1 MKKIVGIISIILCL
15 MVYLIV
21 GINNLFVLRYGI
33 LLITILSGASFISY
47 VFKRKTEETIII
59 SLLGIIAILYIFGL
73 LNLLKYGRYV
83 VLLIYNLLGIYVLAK
98 KIKDKELKE
107 YINNF
112 FTVGTNIFIILYIV
126 FAITTFNKMFTIWDE
141 YTYWSIASKNM
152 YYSNSFLMSNSS
164 TVAIGLYPPN
174 PTVLQYFFCKVIGM
188 YSQGIELFTLNILGF
203 AFLIDIFHNFK
214 VKNFITIITTLFAI
228 ICIPNI
234 FCDQYFYITIYADAI
249 LGIIIG
255 YMLYKMYFSKCDTFK
270 MFSMIIIAI
279 NISLIK
285 STGIIVLLI
294 LCLCMLIYYIVVSI
308 YEQKIKIKNI
318 IRNSVYKKE
327 IYLLIIMLLVGI
339 LTYSSWNVYTSH
351 NSELR
356 DEIYKIEDEEN
367 LSKSYDG
374 DPITYLFKAI
384 YYTCFKGYGKTDNM
398 NEDIKSL
405 GSFSYDFLDKDYYS
419 SKPFNMSVSTWIVI
433 TIISSIV
440 IYNLLCDENEKKK
453 FLISTICVHFSE
465 LLYIIFLQVAYML
478 VFANREGI
486 VHNSLQ
492 RYLGTYLLAV
502 VIYLVFAFINY
513 INNDKIKF
521 TNSKFV
527 IVACLI
533 FVFTPM
539 SQIFNA
545 TITSGAYNIS
555 KKELLS
561 NEINRANYV
570 ISKVREEEKIYVI
583 NQTVSKDSYG
593 LRFRYFVTPIKTS
606 NVYSFSDTDEFDNK
620 YLKLKEELFY
630 KYDYVYMVQTDEYFN
645 NFYKKIFKNDTITE
659 WTLYK
664 INKANG
670 IENVELIPVV
680 E

>member
-1 MKKIVGIISIILCL
+1 MKKKVGIISIILCL
-15 MVYLIV
+15 IVYLII
-21 GINNLFVLRYGI
+21 GIKNLFILRYGI

-47 VFKRKTEETIII
+47 IFKRKTEETIII

-83 VLLIYNLLGIYVLAK
+83 VLLIYNSLGIYVLAK
-98 KIKDKELKE
+98 KTKDKEIKK

-126 FAITTFNKMFTIWDE
+126 FAITTFNKIFTVWDE

-152 YYSNSFLMSNSS
+152 YYSNSFLMSSSS
-164 TVAIGLYPPN
+164 TVAIGIYPPN

-214 VKNFITIITTLFAI
+214 VKNFTTIIATLFAI

-249 LGIIIG
+249 LGITIG
-255 YMLYKMYFSKCDTFK
+255 YMLYKMSFSKCDTFK
-270 MFSMIIIAI
+270 IFSMIITAL

-294 LCLCMLIYYIVVSI
+294 LCFCMLIYYIANSL
-308 YEQKIKIKNI
+308 YEKKTKMKDI
-318 IRNSVYKKE
+318 IRTNFYKNE
-327 IYLLIIMLLVGI
+327 IYLLIVMLLVGI

-351 NSELR
+351 NSNLR

-367 LSKSYDG
+367 LGKSYDG
-374 DPITYLFKAI
+374 DPITYLLKTM
-384 YYTCFKGYGKTDNM
+384 YYACFKGYGTNKNM
-398 NEDIKSL
+398 TEDIKSL
-405 GSFSYDFLDKDYYS
+405 GSFAYDFLDKSYYS
-419 SKPFNMSVSTWIVI
+419 SKPFNMSASSWIAI
-433 TIISSIV
+433 TIVSSIV
-440 IYNLLCDENEKKK
+440 IYNLLYDKNEKKK
-453 FLISTICVHFSE
+453 FLISTVCVHFSE

-502 VIYLVFAFINY
+502 VIYLVFTFINY

-545 TITSGAYNIS
+545 TITSGVYNIS
-555 KKELLS
+555 KKELLN
-561 NEINRANYV
+561 NEIKRANYV
-570 ISKVREEEKIYVI
+570 ISKVKEEDKIYVI
-583 NQTVSKDSYG
+583 NQTASKDSYG

-606 NVYSFSDTDEFDNK
+606 NVCTFNEEQEFNNT
-620 YLKLKEELFY
+620 YIKLKEELFN
-630 KYDYVYMVQTDEYFN
+630 KYDYVYLVQTDEFFN
-645 NFYKKIFKNDTITE
+645 NFYKEIFKNDTITE

-664 INKANG
+664 INKADG
-670 IENVELIPVV
+670 VENVELIPVV